1 MLGMQEM
8 KEDKGVGEELVHEK
22 GDLHTYLP
30 STVGT
35 RAYA

>member
-8 KEDKGVGEELVHEK
+8 KEDKGVGGELFYEK

-30 STVGT
+30 T
-35 RAYA
+35 